1 MSQLITRD
9 YFFVIGAQR
18 SGTTYLYHLLDSH
31 PEIEMAK
38 PVKPEPK
45 FFLLDDV
52 YAEGFEAYEQ
62 TFYDAQSDAKVRGEK
77 STSYIEYEK
86 VAERMMAT
94 LPPAKVVCIVR
105 DPIERAISNYW
116 FTHNFGIEPLS
127 MADAFRQEEGRW
139 QDYDHEKISAS
150 PYAYV
155 RRGHYMT
162 YLDAYLR
169 HVPREQMYITI
180 HEKLL
185 ADSDEARRLFD
196 FLGVSPDHQPPMR
209 EDKVNASKKADDSLP
224 DALRAELKQHYAP
237 SIARLS
243 EFLDDDLRQWWATA
257 RI

>member
-116 FTHNFGIEPLS
+116 F
-127 MADAFRQEEGRW
+127 
-139 QDYDHEKISAS
+139 
-150 PYAYV
+150 YV

-196 FLGVSPDHQPPMR
+196 FLGVSPDHQLPMR

-224 DALRAELKQHYAP
+224 DDLRVELKQHYAP